1 MDIPRSTIADVER
14 LEAEIAT
21 RAAEIREFTI
31 KVNHL
36 LNKPVAESIDA
47 IDAEVKEVMETM
59 ADIENS
65 ISILQN
71 ELNDLKVKREHF
83 LGSAEF
89 PRVEQYGSPSN
100 LFMNRMYEVRRMML
114 SALTERER
122 LRNLLQQRADTL
134 LERLEALREMA
145 PPRPVHE
152 GVGALPRAPFGR
164 PAREE
169 YLPMGLIPLAGQQP
183 GHRMVGLGR
192 KPPPGGEGF
201 MGGPLTLRE
210 SVESELQKKGFA
222 VKKAEIEE
230 SIPGI
235 PGTGKYE
242 DVAVV
247 DAGAGETC
255 PVCNR
260 GTLSESGRM
269 LKVVVRFGA
278 EEKPELIC
286 SNPDCPSN
294 AMGQEYEHKAAAEK
308 EAGLV

>member
-1 MDIPRSTIADVER
+1 MSEVDR
-14 LEAEIAT
+14 LEAEIST
-21 RAAEIREFTI
+21 RADEIREFTI

-36 LNKPVAESIDA
+36 LNKPVAESVDA

-65 ISILQN
+65 ISVLQN
-71 ELNDLKVKREHF
+71 ELNDLKGRREHF
-83 LGSAEF
+83 LSYAEYPDLERF
-89 PRVEQYGSPSN
+89 GSPSN

-152 GVGALPRAPFGR
+152 GIGALPRAPFEAER
-164 PAREE
+164 MPLA
-169 YLPMGLIPLAGQQP
+169 LMPLAGEQP
-183 GHRMVGLGR
+183 GHHIVGLGR
-192 KPPPGGEGF
+192 KPPPGGAGGF
-201 MGGPLTLRE
+201 IGAPLTLRE

-230 SIPGI
+230 SVPGI

-247 DAGAGETC
+247 DAGAGEIC
-255 PVCNR
+255 PVCNS

-286 SNPDCPSN
+286 SNPGCPSN